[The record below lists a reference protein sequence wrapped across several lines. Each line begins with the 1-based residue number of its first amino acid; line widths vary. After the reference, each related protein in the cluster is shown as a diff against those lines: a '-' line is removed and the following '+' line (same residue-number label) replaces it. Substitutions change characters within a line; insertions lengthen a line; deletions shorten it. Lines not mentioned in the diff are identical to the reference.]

1 MNARVW
7 VEERKHN
14 RKTEQEADNLE
25 EVREN
30 REYLNKS

>member
-7 VEERKHN
+7 VEEIKHN
-14 RKTEQEADNLE
+14 RKTEQEVDNLE